1 MSSYVYVKNPNGT
14 TYVYENTT
22 YWDKESKTCKHKRVS
37 IGHLDPETNEV
48 VPNRKKG
55 DAARLRAALSLD
67 QQAGGCTVSGIG
79 LSMLLDKAAEDTG
92 LRSVLKKVFRDD
104 WMQMLTCAYY
114 LVSDG
119 GALCHI
125 DSWMALY
132 RAPYGGTLTSQRISE
147 LLIRITPSLQQDFFR
162 SWVSKNKQDE
172 YYAMDITS
180 ISSYGEFIQ
189 FVSWGYNRD
198 GEDLPQVNMLM
209 VTGEESRMPLYYRI
223 IPGSIKD
230 VSTLKDSLENLILI
244 ESGKMHLVMDKG
256 FYSAANVDAM
266 YAKHM
271 KFMIGV
277 PFTTAI
283 AKKAVEDVRQDIRS
297 HYNYCMVME
306 DELYAVSRRVE
317 WNGHRCY
324 QHVYFDSLKAEL
336 ESKKLD
342 HTLLCCYKELT
353 SGQHVQ
359 AHEKYYKDF
368 FVIKETPV
376 RGIKVAYNEEAITEH
391 KRSFTGWFVMMSND
405 VKDKVEALEIYRQKD
420 AVEKNF
426 DDLKNDLDM
435 KRLRI
440 HSNAAMDGRIFLQFL
455 ALILTTRL
463 KQVMHQHDMFK
474 SHDLQEMLNE
484 MKTIREVRVENKRK
498 KFVTALTGFQQQIID
513 AFGLVI

>member
-37 IGHLDPETNEV
+37 IGHLDPESNEV

-55 DAARLRAALSLD
+55 DAARRRAAQTPST
-67 QQAGGCTVSGIG
+67 QVGGCTVSGIG
-79 LSMLLDKAAEDTG
+79 LSLLLDKAAEDTG
-92 LRSVLKKVFRDD
+92 LMPVLKKVFHDD
-104 WMQMLTCAYY
+104 WRLMLTCAYY

-119 GALCHI
+119 GALCHV
-125 DSWMALY
+125 DSWLSLY
-132 RAPYGGTLTSQRISE
+132 RAPCDGPLTSQRVSE
-147 LLIRITPSLQQDFFR
+147 LLIRITPSLQQDFFK
-162 SWVSKNKQDE
+162 SWISKNKQEE

-180 ISSYGEFIQ
+180 ISSYSELIQ

-209 VTGEESRMPLYYRI
+209 ITGEKSRLPLYYRI

-230 VSTLKDSLENLILI
+230 VRTLKGSLETLALF

-256 FYSAANVDAM
+256 FYSETNIDAM

-271 KFMIGV
+271 KFMIGM
-277 PFTTAI
+277 PFTTAV
-283 AKKAVEDVRQDIRS
+283 AKKAVEDARQDILS
-297 HYNYCMVME
+297 HHNYCMVMD
-306 DELYAVSRRVE
+306 DELYAVSRLTR
-317 WNGHRCY
+317 WKGHRCY

-336 ESKKLD
+336 ESRRLD
-342 HTLLCCYKELT
+342 HILLCCYDELV
-353 SGQHVQ
+353 SDSREA
-359 AHEKYYKDF
+359 AHERYYKEF
-368 FVIKETPV
+368 FTIRETPV
-376 RGIKVAYNEEAITEH
+376 RGIKVSYNEEAIAEY
-391 KRSFTGWFVMMSND
+391 KRNFTGWFVLMSND
-405 VKDKVEALEIYRQKD
+405 VKDKVKALEVYRQKD

-463 KQVMHQHDMFK
+463 NQVMRQNDMFK
-474 SHDLQEMLNE
+474 NHDLQEVLDE
-484 MKTIREVRVENKRK
+484 MKTIREIRVKNKRK
-498 KFVTALTGFQQQIID
+498 KFVTTLTGFQQRIID
-513 AFGLVI
+513 VFGLVI